1 MRPRVLPVRR
11 RRGRLSASLG
21 GARSAAIS
29 ADDDSLAYV
38 PDVPTFVLP
47 RETRRFGAPY
57 ASFVSMKTM
66 KAVVFRGKDRLAVEE
81 VPKPRPKA
89 GEAVIRITTT
99 TICGTDVH
107 IVRGE
112 YPVEP
117 GLILGHEPVG
127 VIEELGAGLEDL
139 YAVGQR
145 VIVGAITP
153 CGQCFYC
160 LNGSHAQCGG
170 ALGGWRFGNTI
181 NGAWA
186 EYLLVPDARA
196 NLAPIPTGL
205 TDEDVLL
212 CPDIFSTGLAGAESG
227 NIRVGDSVA
236 VFAQGPI
243 GLCATV
249 GARLKG
255 ASLIIGI
262 DAMGERLE
270 VARRFGANVT
280 LNINNGD
287 PVPEIKR
294 LTEGRG
300 VDVAIEALG
309 RQETFESALR
319 AIRPGGTLSSL
330 GVYSG
335 KIVAP
340 YDAFYAGLGDQK
352 IVTTL
357 CPGGKE
363 RMRRLMAMIENRR
376 VDLTPLVTHRFTLDD
391 IEEAFDLF
399 SHQRDGVLKVALYPG
414 LAHSRPVLEAAGVGR
429 LDEQC

>member
-1 MRPRVLPVRR
+1 
-11 RRGRLSASLG
+11 
-21 GARSAAIS
+21 
-29 ADDDSLAYV
+29 
-38 PDVPTFVLP
+38 
-47 RETRRFGAPY
+47 
-57 ASFVSMKTM
+57 MKTM
-66 KAVVFRGKDRLAVEE
+66 KAVVFRGVDRIAVEE
-81 VPKPRPKA
+81 VPKPTPRA
-89 GEAVIRITTT
+89 GEAVIRITAT

-112 YPVEP
+112 YPVKS

-127 VIEELGAGLEDL
+127 VFDELGPALDKE
-139 YAVGQR
+139 YSIGQR

-160 LNGSHAQCGG
+160 LNGVHSQCGG
-170 ALGGWRFGNTI
+170 GIGGWRFGNTI
-181 NGAWA
+181 NWAWA

-196 NLAPIPTGL
+196 NLAPIPADL
-205 TDEDVLL
+205 ADEDVVL
-212 CPDIFSTGLAGAESG
+212 CPDIFSTGLSGAESG

-255 ASLIIGI
+255 ASLVIGI
-262 DAMGERLE
+262 DSNTDRLA
-270 VARRFGANVT
+270 VARRLGANVT
-280 LNINNGD
+280 LNTKVGD
-287 PVPEIKR
+287 PIPEIKR
-294 LTEGRG
+294 LTDGRG

-309 RQETFESALR
+309 RQETFENALR

-335 KIVAP
+335 KLVAP
-340 YDAFYAGLGDQK
+340 YEAIYAGLGNQR

-363 RMRRLMAMIENRR
+363 RMRRLMEMVARQR
-376 VDLTPLVTHRFTLDD
+376 VDLTPLVTHKF
-391 IEEAFDLF
+391 
-399 SHQRDGVLKVALYPG
+399 
-414 LAHSRPVLEAAGVGR
+414 
-429 LDEQC
+429 

>member
-1 MRPRVLPVRR
+1 
-11 RRGRLSASLG
+11 
-21 GARSAAIS
+21 
-29 ADDDSLAYV
+29 
-38 PDVPTFVLP
+38 
-47 RETRRFGAPY
+47 
-57 ASFVSMKTM
+57 MKTM
-66 KAVVFRGKDRLAVEE
+66 KAVVFKGKDRIAVEE
-81 VPKPRPKA
+81 VPKPTPRA

-112 YPVEP
+112 YPVKS

-127 VIEELGAGLEDL
+127 VIEELGAGLESL

-160 LNGSHAQCGG
+160 LNGTHSQCGG
-170 ALGGWRFGNTI
+170 AIGGWRFGNTI

-196 NLAPIPTGL
+196 NLAPIPMDL
-205 TDEDVLL
+205 DDEDVML
-212 CPDIFSTGLAGAESG
+212 CPDIFSTGLSGAESG
-227 NIRVGDSVA
+227 NIRVGDAVA

-243 GLCATV
+243 GLCATL
-249 GARLKG
+249 GAKLKG

-262 DAMGERLE
+262 DSNAERLD

-280 LNINNGD
+280 LNTKDGD
-287 PVPEIKR
+287 PITEIKH
-294 LTEGRG
+294 LTDGRG

-309 RQETFESALR
+309 RQETFENALR

-335 KIVAP
+335 KLAAP
-340 YDAFYAGLGDQK
+340 YEAFYAGLGDQK

-363 RMRRLMAMIENRR
+363 RMRRLMAMIDNHR
-376 VDLTPLVTHRFTLDD
+376 VNLRSLVTHRFALDD
-391 IEEAFDLF
+391 IQAAFDLF
-399 SHQRDGVLKVALYPG
+399 SHQQDGVLKVALYPE
-414 LAHSRPVLEAAGVGR
+414 SAAVER
-429 LDEQC
+429 TRRTAVEVVDELC

>member
-1 MRPRVLPVRR
+1 MR
-11 RRGRLSASLG
+11 
-21 GARSAAIS
+21 
-29 ADDDSLAYV
+29 
-38 PDVPTFVLP
+38 
-47 RETRRFGAPY
+47 
-57 ASFVSMKTM
+57 TM
-66 KAVVFRGKDRLAVEE
+66 KAVVFKGKDRIAVEE
-81 VPKPRPKA
+81 VPRPRA
-89 GEAVIRITTT
+89 GFGEAVIRITAT

-112 YPVEP
+112 YPVRP

-127 VIEELGAGLEDL
+127 VVDELGGGLEGL
-139 YAVGQR
+139 YHVGQR

-160 LNGSHAQCGG
+160 LNDARSQCGG
-170 ALGGWRFGNTI
+170 PLGGWRFGNTI

-205 TDEDVLL
+205 DDEDVLM
-212 CPDIFSTGLAGAESG
+212 CPDIFSTGLSGAESG
-227 NIRVGDSVA
+227 NVKVGDSVA

-249 GARLKG
+249 GARLRG

-262 DAMGERLE
+262 DASTERLE
-270 VARRFGANVT
+270 AARRFGANVT
-280 LNINNGD
+280 LNIHDGD
-287 PVPEIKR
+287 PIPEIKR
-294 LTEGRG
+294 LTDGRG

-309 RQETFESALR
+309 RQETFENSLR
-319 AIRPGGTLSSL
+319 AVRAGGTVSSL

-335 KIVAP
+335 KLVAP
-340 YDAFYAGLGDQK
+340 YETLHAGLGDQK

-363 RMRRLMAMIENRR
+363 RMRRLMAMIANRR
-376 VDLTPLVTHRFTLDD
+376 VDLSPLVTHRFALDD
-391 IEEAFDLF
+391 IHDAFELF
-399 SHQRDGVLKVALYPG
+399 SHQRDGVLKVG
-414 LAHSRPVLEAAGVGR
+414 LFPAAAVSGRWREQADVEQGEGLGASHVL
-429 LDEQC
+429 